1 MKYYI
6 LAATFMFIIA
16 GCVTT
21 TPESETLANVG
32 TQGDVPFCRTVIT
45 EEPYTEEVCQQIS
58 YTEEECEM
66 KELTYTSGQIAMT
79 DLCVEDGE
87 CVGKDITACPLT
99 CERAMKRCR
108 MNITN
113 EDAYEGTWIVGATF
127 GYNGAAFVK
136 NPESEAIEPGETYTF
151 DFQQI
156 YSMGSPPSTATCSV
170 TVLYPA
176 IAKICVNIEK
186 TRTDCSNI
194 TRMRAVETEVCN

>member
-6 LAATFMFIIA
+6 LAATIMIIIA
-16 GCVTT
+16 GCVTPAPET
-21 TPESETLANVG
+21 GTPTNGGNGG
-32 TQGDVPFCRTVIT
+32 TPFCRTVIT
-45 EEPYTEEVCQQIS
+45 EEPYTEEICQEIT

-66 KELTYTSGQIAMT
+66 KELTYTSGQITMV

-87 CVGKDITACPLT
+87 CVGKEISACPLT

-113 EDAYEGTWIVGATF
+113 EDKYDGTWTVGATF
-127 GYNGAAFVK
+127 AYDGASFVK
-136 NPESEAIEPGETYTF
+136 NPESELIDAGKTYTF

-156 YSMGSPPSTATCSV
+156 YSLGSPPTTATCSI

-176 IAKICVNIEK
+176 VVKVCVDVEK
-186 TRTDCSNI
+186 TRIDCSNI